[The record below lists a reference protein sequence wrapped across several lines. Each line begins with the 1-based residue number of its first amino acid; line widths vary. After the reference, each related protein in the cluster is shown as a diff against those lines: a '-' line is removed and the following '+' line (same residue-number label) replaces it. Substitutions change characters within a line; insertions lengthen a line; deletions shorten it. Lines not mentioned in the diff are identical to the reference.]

1 MKINGFISAIMLTGL
16 LLIVTLGDITH
27 AQDEEVWMPDP
38 NLRQTVRE
46 KLEFPDGIPMLPEDM
61 AALSHLLIIEHN
73 INIESLRGLEYAV
86 NLEFVHI
93 GRGEVSDLTPL
104 AGLENLSVLKL
115 FRNPIS
121 DISPLAGLIGL
132 RELHLGNSLISDL
145 TPLANLQNLRV
156 LRLQGNQISDI
167 FPLAG
172 LTELRELILQGN
184 AISDFTPLVSL
195 TNLQTLHIYP
205 NPIPLGNQFIGIDTS
220 HLQAAEEYFICE
232 KPRPSYTAPV
242 AERLNNRDYPSVFL
256 THKRANYEEEPD
268 PFNQLVHY
276 DFSFMFEPFYP
287 LVYPH
292 TSNSPFGGMIR
303 TGSHETITHLSQVH
317 REAIRENSNMI
328 FIVEIAY
335 FDGRR
340 FNIPEDSPYWFR
352 NQDGSIAHRG
362 NQYPEPL
369 LNFTHPDVIEMIIQ
383 HAVAVAKCGLYDGI
397 WLDRWQELEGDFH
410 GELRHLVPKEDELNA
425 RLQILQG
432 IRTNVPEDFLIM
444 VNSRQEL
451 PHSAPYINGVFIEA
465 HEPNPTYTHK
475 ALHHFEKAIKWYES
489 NLREPTFTLL
499 WGEVYHKPPI
509 TQQTVRQFTTLSL
522 THSDGYVNVSS
533 GAPDIST
540 YWYDFWEAPLG
551 RPIGG
556 DETKAQLYE
565 DREGLFIREFTN
577 GWAVYNR
584 SGTAQEIEFSE
595 EVSGWDSGVEH
606 QRLHTLPDLDGEIYL
621 KTVVQV
627 APGEYPPLY
636 WIDAKTDTLQRLVDT
651 EVKNLISEV
660 QNATSLT
667 VDAADGKL
675 YWTTKTN
682 ENWGEIYRA
691 NLNGTPRSEELRD
704 LYGVPLDIT
713 VDPQRKKLY
722 WIDTLNRIQRSDLNA
737 QNIQNIL
744 RDLNTPKH
752 ITLDVGRGKLYWTE
766 KTSDQ
771 TSEIRSAN
779 LDGSN
784 VQRVKELT
792 SVPRGLTIDAV
803 NGKLYLTNAD
813 GKVQRLDVD
822 GSNFQP
828 DLITDLDAPEEV
840 SVDVADRKIYWTE
853 RTSIRRADFN
863 GENIEDVVTGLGE
876 LIGIVLGTVPAGAPA
891 APATTGIPSTATV
904 LLANY
909 PNPFNPETWIPYHLA
924 SPSDVRIT
932 IYDARGTVIRHLD
945 LGHQREGYYTSQS
958 RAAYWDGRNAVG
970 ERVASGVY
978 FYQLQA
984 DNVSLLRKMIIVK

>member
-1 MKINGFISAIMLTGL
+1 MKINGFISTVILIGL
-16 LLIVTLGDITH
+16 LLIATLGGTTH
-27 AQDEEVWMPDP
+27 AQDEEDWMPDP

-61 AALSHLLIIEHN
+61 AALSHLLIIEH
-73 INIESLRGLEYAV
+73 NIESLRGLEYAV

-303 TGSHETITHLSQVH
+303 TGSHETIARLSHVH
-317 REAIRENSNMI
+317 REAIRENPNMI

-335 FDGRR
+335 FDGRF

-362 NQYPEPL
+362 NQYLEPL

-475 ALHHFEKAIKWYES
+475 ALYHFEKAIKWYES

-636 WIDAKTDTLQRLVDT
+636 WIDAKTDTLQHLVDT
-651 EVKNLISEV
+651 EVKNLVSDT

-667 VDAADGKL
+667 VDTA
-675 YWTTKTN
+675 N
-682 ENWGEIYRA
+682 E
-691 NLNGTPRSEELRD
+691 
-704 LYGVPLDIT
+704 
-713 VDPQRKKLY
+713 
-722 WIDTLNRIQRSDLNA
+722 
-737 QNIQNIL
+737 
-744 RDLNTPKH
+744 
-752 ITLDVGRGKLYWTE
+752 KLYWTE
-766 KTSDQ
+766 KTSNRTGKIQRANLDGTNIQLVKDLTSAPLDIALDTAGGKLYLSNAWGKIQRMNLDGSNFQPNFITDLMAPQNLVLDSVDGKLYWTEQ
-771 TSEIRSAN
+771 TGKATGKVQRAN

-784 VQRVKELT
+784 VQLVKELT
-792 SVPRGLTIDAV
+792 SAPRGMTLDAV
-803 NGKLYLTNAD
+803 NKKLYLTNGW
-813 GKVQRLDVD
+813 GKLQRMNLN
-822 GSNFQP
+822 GSNFESN
-828 DLITDLDAPEEV
+828 LITGLASAGRV
-840 SVDVADRKIYWTE
+840 AVDVLSGKVYWTE
-853 RTSIRRADFN
+853 KGKLRRADLN
-863 GENIEDVVTGLGE
+863 GENIQDVITGLGE
-876 LIGIVLGTVPAGAPA
+876 LVDMSLGIDSVGEMGVAA
-891 APATTGIPSTATV
+891 APAITSVVEQTQ

-909 PNPFNPETWIPYHLA
+909 PNPFNPETWIPYQLVN
-924 SPSDVRIT
+924 PSDVRIT
-932 IYDARGTVIRHLD
+932 IYDTRGTVIRHLD
-945 LGHQREGYYTSQS
+945 LGHQPQGYYTSQS
-958 RAAYWDGRNAVG
+958 RAAYWDGRNTVG